1 MGVER
6 VALLLGDKDFSH
18 HPDLFIATMGAGE
31 RAFAF
36 RLMHD
41 LLQMG
46 VRVAMDY
53 EGKSL
58 KSQMR
63 RADKLGARYS
73 VVIGENEVASGKAGV
88 KRMADGEQIEAI
100 LEANDI
106 RTILGNDNLYLVVS

>member
-1 MGVER
+1 
-6 VALLLGDKDFSH
+6 VALLLGDKVFSH
-18 HPDLFIATMGAGE
+18 TPDLFIATMGAGE
-31 RAFAF
+31 RSFAF

-46 VRVAMDY
+46 VRVEMDY

-73 VVIGENEVASGKAGV
+73 IVIGENEVVTGQANLKHMV
-88 KRMADGEQIEAI
+88 DGE
-100 LEANDI
+100 
-106 RTILGNDNLYLVVS
+106 LVESSLTPEELAGFFH